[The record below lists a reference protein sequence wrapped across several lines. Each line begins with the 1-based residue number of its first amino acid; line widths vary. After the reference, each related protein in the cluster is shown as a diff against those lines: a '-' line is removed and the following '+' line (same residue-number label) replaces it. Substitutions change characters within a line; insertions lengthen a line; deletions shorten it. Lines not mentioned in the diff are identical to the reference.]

1 LGAVLLRADQPE
13 RAGQVYRQDLLK
25 FPENGWSL
33 FGLMKALRR
42 QGYVQE
48 AEKVQRRFLN
58 AWQHADLVLTD
69 SRL

>member
-1 LGAVLLRADQPE
+1 LQTDQPE
-13 RAGQVYRQDLLK
+13 CAGQVYQQDLLE

-42 QGYVQE
+42 QGGVQE
-48 AEKVQRRFLN
+48 AMGVQRRFLD
-58 AWQHADLVLTD
+58 AWQHADLVLTG